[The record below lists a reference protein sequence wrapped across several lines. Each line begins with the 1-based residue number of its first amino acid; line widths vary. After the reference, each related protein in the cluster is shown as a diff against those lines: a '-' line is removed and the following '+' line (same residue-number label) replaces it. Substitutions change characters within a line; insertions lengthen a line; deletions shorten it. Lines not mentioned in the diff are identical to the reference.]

1 MRCEEG
7 EYILEQLRTLRESLT
22 LWQKNIISLRAPE
35 ASFINVTRVIRTRC
49 PAVRRLYFLRG
60 FQRNNSPC
68 KYRSSVLKSITCK
81 PWWQSDRSLNCRM
94 YLVHLHA
101 PLNART
107 SVRPRRSLSRLNFDV
122 DFLVSFS
129 ACDILTSPRHL
140 ATHTDEGWKIKN

>member
-1 MRCEEG
+1 MRRG
-7 EYILEQLRTLRESLT
+7 RIYSNNYVTLRKSLT
-22 LWQKNIISLRAPE
+22 LWQKNITSLRAPE
-35 ASFINVTRVIRTRC
+35 ASFINITRVIRTRRF
-49 PAVRRLYFLRG
+49 AVRRFYFLRG

-68 KYRSSVLKSITCK
+68 KYLSSVLKSITCK

-122 DFLVSFS
+122 DFLVSLS
-129 ACDILTSPRHL
+129 ACDVLTLPRHL
-140 ATHTDEGWKIKN
+140 ATLINEKLRIKIK